1 MLLYI
6 SGKVSKDSSF
16 GKENWRDEFVSTISK
31 LSGLRLSHLDPL
43 AYENDKEYDPQFVFD
58 KDCALINKADCVVV
72 YLSDDISVGG
82 SQEMMIAKYLN
93 KPLIGLAPRG
103 GKFNCDKKMVAGR
116 NVDNFIDPFVFATCD
131 VVCGSTE
138 EVAEALKALP
148 KPKGITI
155 IDKGIVRFEKGNYN

>member
-103 GKFNCDKKMVAGR
+103 GKFNCDKKWLPVEMWTTSSIHSCLQLAMLYADR
-116 NVDNFIDPFVFATCD
+116 
-131 VVCGSTE
+131 
-138 EVAEALKALP
+138 LKKWRRL
-148 KPKGITI
+148 
-155 IDKGIVRFEKGNYN
+155 

>member
-1 MLLYI
+1 
-6 SGKVSKDSSF
+6 
-16 GKENWRDEFVSTISK
+16 
-31 LSGLRLSHLDPL
+31 
-43 AYENDKEYDPQFVFD
+43 
-58 KDCALINKADCVVV
+58 
-72 YLSDDISVGG
+72 
-82 SQEMMIAKYLN
+82 
-93 KPLIGLAPRG
+93 
-103 GKFNCDKKMVAGR
+103 MVAGR